1 MSMNIKSE
9 EAHRLAREIA
19 AMTHQSVTAA
29 VTEALREK
37 RARLADERAER
48 LRKIL
53 AITEAIAP
61 YKGDATSSMDEF
73 YDPDTGLPL

>member
-19 AMTHQSVTAA
+19 ELTHTSVTAA

-37 RARLADERAER
+37 RARLAEVRARRVEAM
-48 LRKIL
+48 L
-53 AITEAIAP
+53 AFADRIAP
-61 YKGDATSSMDEF
+61 CKGDATSSMDDF
-73 YDPDTGLPL
+73 YDPETGLPM